1 MLVPNVLMAPFS
13 GQIADRFESRVV
25 VPAALVAMSAS
36 TLSIALVP
44 LVWWAPVALFI
55 TATVGTMVGAASSAT
70 VGYLS
75 RPEDMTRV
83 TGIQQTYVSMGS
95 LAGPAAGG
103 ILVGTTG
110 YFWPFVIDSVSF
122 LILAATFIGLGL
134 NRKPEPHEEGAKP
147 RALDGFRFLLGEPV
161 LRAIMIILL
170 MVILSLG
177 VINVGEVFLV
187 VDELGATPII
197 YGFIGALFAG
207 GSLSGAVLLQVLKI
221 PESKQA
227 AGLLLA
233 ILLMVLAL
241 TGLSQAP
248 TWQFAAV
255 VYFLAG
261 FGNAG
266 VNIFAVGQIQRRAKE
281 SVRGRIMAAV
291 QGSVNA
297 GSMASLGFG
306 GILIGI
312 FGVREIFLAG
322 GVMALLALFIFG
334 PQLLRASK
342 VVKEKSAP

>member
-1 MLVPNVLMAPFS
+1 
-13 GQIADRFESRVV
+13 
-25 VPAALVAMSAS
+25 
-36 TLSIALVP
+36 
-44 LVWWAPVALFI
+44 
-55 TATVGTMVGAASSAT
+55 
-70 VGYLS
+70 
-75 RPEDMTRV
+75 
-83 TGIQQTYVSMGS
+83 
-95 LAGPAAGG
+95 
-103 ILVGTTG
+103 
-110 YFWPFVIDSVSF
+110 
-122 LILAATFIGLGL
+122 
-134 NRKPEPHEEGAKP
+134 
-147 RALDGFRFLLGEPV
+147 
-161 LRAIMIILL
+161 
-170 MVILSLG
+170 
-177 VINVGEVFLV
+177 
-187 VDELGATPII
+187 
-197 YGFIGALFAG
+197 
-207 GSLSGAVLLQVLKI
+207 
-221 PESKQA
+221 
-227 AGLLLA
+227 
-233 ILLMVLAL
+233 MVLAL

-322 GVMALLALFIFG
+322 GVLALLALFIFG